1 MTGKVTQK
9 SHCKDKKISVELA
22 HHLFYSDIG
31 VTLSFLYG
39 VITMNQ
45 YTGRQARPQASIN
58 SLKWLWISCQILLLS
73 SFTLLSGC
81 GGGDS
86 SSSSSASSTTST
98 SDTAFGTVNETPM
111 FEGFTYL
118 DTAWGT
124 DPRQQETNLLKIKG
138 VDSATCDGYECN
150 FTFNG
155 RKALYIYP
163 LIKPDLSQQSL
174 SIATTHDA
182 FLSTENIIFGKNVV
196 SAFSEN
202 RLCPSASQKNA
213 LILAPVVG
221 SYEFP
226 SDPLDPFFDPND
238 GVSEVLLSTQRQLE
252 QLGYQVDV
260 KIGAEANLE
269 AFEDLSK
276 SRDKYGLIYIAAH
289 SNQTGTILTGEPV
302 CHKFSG
308 TDCLAKTKIIEGEK
322 NGYYIYSEA
331 HGKFPAA
338 VGITPEWWNIMK
350 VAGESSKNQFYFFQ
364 SCKAFAPE
372 SGLLK
377 YFRENSMNGVGLNQ
391 LSPVLNLPQRVLT
404 GIQPYSIGNFYL
416 DILKH
421 VQSPDVS
428 ILSAVNT
435 LKHDAG
441 KICMKEWKQGV
452 LASECIVTVGN
463 PNLYLL
469 PNTCSSITPA
479 NIPPSVSIL
488 KPFTNSKF
496 SVGTSVVFEGTVA
509 DKDGSVVTYGW
520 DFEGNGQY
528 AVTNALSTAYTYT
541 KAGIYK
547 VTLRAQD
554 NQGATNTATVQ
565 IEITNPTPPVTP
577 PPVSTNG
584 APVVSNFIVPAS
596 AKVNQQFTMNVSYS
610 DPNGNNDVVQAVIQ
624 ADDDYPKLHSFPIT
638 YANGIYSMSVA
649 FDSVGQHWVSVYVVD
664 SAGNKSNEMKRNITI
679 TSDAPNPA
687 PTPAD
692 STSLSGT
699 YSGTKTYMA
708 GAEAGTTYNITI
720 SSLSETS
727 TMLSGTYTVTGYGGS
742 SLSGMRTGNT
752 VNFSTKPAGNPT
764 CTHTFM
770 GTISNNAISGTMTT
784 ANNCNGSGTWT
795 VTKK

>member
-554 NQGATNTATVQ
+554 NQGATNTATIQ
-565 IEITNPTPPVTP
+565 IEITNPTPTVNQP
-577 PPVSTNG
+577 PTVDSIS
-584 APVVSNFIVPAS
+584 APATV
-596 AKVNQQFTMNVSYS
+596 KVNTGFSISYSYS
-610 DPNGNNDVVQAVIQ
+610 DPDGLSDVKWHYFAMSDNTSYVVAYPLNNNTGTLHTKSEWIFPNIGRQWIEVSVEDSVGNRSAAKRAYVDVVQETTTKTDQ
-624 ADDDYPKLHSFPIT
+624 T
-638 YANGIYSMSVA
+638 
-649 FDSVGQHWVSVYVVD
+649 
-664 SAGNKSNEMKRNITI
+664 T
-679 TSDAPNPA
+679 
-687 PTPAD
+687 
-692 STSLSGT
+692 LSGT

-708 GAEAGTTYNITI
+708 GAEAGTTYNIEI
-720 SSLSETS
+720 SKLSETS
-727 TMLSGTYTVTGYGGS
+727 SMLSGTYTVSGYGDS
-742 SLSGMRTGNT
+742 SLLSGSTRTGNSVT
-752 VNFSTKPAGNPT
+752 LRTNPAGNPS
-764 CTHTFM
+764 CTHIFT
-770 GTISNNAISGTMTT
+770 GTISGNTISGTMVTMDAVT
-784 ANNCNGSGTWT
+784 GYICNGSGTWT